1 MKRQMRHIYT
11 PAEHKVGSGS
21 VLRNN
26 SISTAVVLTDM
37 SAGLWVGNERKGM
50 VHVHPTNALLT
61 VHQGVIGLLM
71 STPVEQ

>member
-11 PAEHKVGSGS
+11 PAEHKVESDS

-26 SISTAVVLTDM
+26 SISTAVVLNDM
-37 SAGLWVGNERKGM
+37 SAGPWVGNERKGL
-50 VHVHPTNALLT
+50 VHVHPPNALLT
-61 VHQGVIGLLM
+61 VHQGVIDLLM